1 MIYLFAAYAVFWV
14 MTFALVFSV
23 FVRQQSLEREAD
35 TLQAILERRKNEAQT
50 KR

>member
-23 FVRQQSLEREAD
+23 FVRQQRLEREAD
-35 TLQAILERRKNEAQT
+35 TLQAILEQRKNEAQT